1 MAGFCCG
8 KIHHAAILS
17 PAQPFLVGGLID
29 RADRL
34 PDIVKERGA
43 GNLAVYCAYSCLC
56 FAATLTLI
64 LGLMC
69 TRHRSLH
76 GRWKPHG
83 RVEEGRGV
91 GRGLKSD
98 IYSAH
103 PSSVAL
109 VLCFAA
115 AGMRSPCVLLSAGV
129 A

>member
-43 GNLAVYCAYSCLC
+43 GNLVVYCAYSCLC

-69 TRHRSLH
+69 TDTEASMGDGSLMEEWKRAG
-76 GRWKPHG
+76 GR
-83 RVEEGRGV
+83 GRGV
-91 GRGLKSD
+91 GRGLKSGH
-98 IYSAH
+98 I
-103 PSSVAL
+103 
-109 VLCFAA
+109 
-115 AGMRSPCVLLSAGV
+115 
-129 A
+129 

>member
-69 TRHRSLH
+69 TDTEASMVY

-83 RVEEGRGV
+83 RAEEGRG
-91 GRGLKSD
+91 
-98 IYSAH
+98 
-103 PSSVAL
+103 
-109 VLCFAA
+109 
-115 AGMRSPCVLLSAGV
+115 
-129 A
+129 

>member
-69 TRHRSLH
+69 TDTEASMGDGSLMA
-76 GRWKPHG
+76 HG
-83 RVEEGRGV
+83 RVEEGRGSRQG
-91 GRGLKSD
+91 GR
-98 IYSAH
+98 
-103 PSSVAL
+103 
-109 VLCFAA
+109 
-115 AGMRSPCVLLSAGV
+115 
-129 A
+129 

>member
-69 TRHRSLH
+69 TDKFQTQ
-76 GRWKPHG
+76 KPPW
-83 RVEEGRGV
+83 EMEAEGAV
-91 GRGLKSD
+91 
-98 IYSAH
+98 
-103 PSSVAL
+103 P
-109 VLCFAA
+109 
-115 AGMRSPCVLLSAGV
+115 
-129 A
+129 

>member
-34 PDIVKERGA
+34 PDRVKERGA
-43 GNLAVYCAYSCLC
+43 GNLVVYYAYSCLC

-69 TRHRSLH
+69 TDTEASMGDGSLMEE
-76 GRWKPHG
+76 WK
-83 RVEEGRGV
+83 RVQRPG
-91 GRGLKSD
+91 
-98 IYSAH
+98 
-103 PSSVAL
+103 
-109 VLCFAA
+109 
-115 AGMRSPCVLLSAGV
+115 
-129 A
+129 